1 MPLQE
6 RYNPVWPLAGRMLD
20 ATREFV
26 SLLTVTPTMNDPG
39 SSQNRQFPTGHF
51 ARQSDEISA
60 HLNCGQQAT
69 YNSRLAR
76 VHMD

>member
-26 SLLTVTPTMNDPG
+26 SLLTVTPTMNDPIH
-39 SSQNRQFPTGHF
+39 RKKF
-51 ARQSDEISA
+51 AR
-60 HLNCGQQAT
+60 LP
-69 YNSRLAR
+69 RR
-76 VHMD
+76 FRR

>member
-1 MPLQE
+1 MTNADYVAALEAIPKVRAE
-6 RYNPVWPLAGRMLD
+6 PKEHAFRGIVP
-20 ATREFV
+20 
-26 SLLTVTPTMNDPG
+26 
-39 SSQNRQFPTGHF
+39 NRQFTTGHF